1 MQIKDE
7 ISRRR
12 TFAIISHPDA
22 GKTTLTEKFLLY
34 GGAIQLA
41 GSVTAR
47 KQERETASD
56 WMEMEKKR
64 GISISS
70 TLLQFDYGP
79 WRVNLLD
86 TPGHK
91 DFSEDTYRVLMAV
104 DAVVMV
110 IDAGKGIENQTKK
123 LFEIC
128 RHRGIPIF
136 TFMNKL
142 DRPIR
147 GPLSLIDELETVLG
161 IRAYPVNW
169 PLGSGRDFRG
179 VYDRLQNK
187 VHLFQKVAGGAY
199 RAPVS
204 THGFSDPEVKK
215 MVDEQE
221 YRQAAEALELLDAAH
236 TEFSPEATLKGETTP
251 VFFGSAANNFGVQ
264 LLLDGFIKY
273 SSGPAPRKSGERT
286 IDVATE
292 DFSGFIFKIQTNMNP
307 LHRDRIAFLRVC
319 SGKFFR
325 DMDVYHTRT
334 GKKIR
339 ITGSHTLLGQ
349 SRETVDEAYPGDII
363 GFAVKS
369 DFRVGDTIS
378 EDPSIVFNAIPRFA
392 PECFAQIYN
401 PSPAK
406 YKPFRKGLEHLL
418 AEDIVQVFSWIKPAN
433 PNTALLGAVGPLQY
447 EVLQY
452 RLREEYGAESRL
464 ETLPWKVLRW
474 VESGLNDSEM
484 GNSLPY
490 GVALARDEQGRRVLL
505 FLSEW
510 ILNHFQEDHPDFKLF
525 VSPRENRISS

>member
-1 MQIKDE
+1 MKTSLLQDE
-7 ISRRR
+7 IKKRR

-47 KQERETASD
+47 KHERETTSD

-79 WRVNLLD
+79 WRINLLD

-110 IDAGKGIENQTKK
+110 IDAGKGIESQTRK

-147 GPLSLIDELETVLG
+147 DPLELIDEVETVLG
-161 IRAYPVNW
+161 IHAYPVNW

-179 VYDRLQNK
+179 VYDRLRSE
-187 VHLFQKVAGGAY
+187 VHLFQKVPGGAY

-204 THGFSDPEVKK
+204 THGFSDPEVRK

-221 YRQAAEALELLDAAH
+221 YRRASEALELLDTAQAG
-236 TEFSPEATLKGETTP
+236 FSPEAVLKGETTP

-264 LLLDGFIKY
+264 LLLDGFIRY
-273 SSGPAPRKSGERT
+273 SSGPAPRKAGERM
-286 IDVATE
+286 IDVNTE

-307 LHRDRIAFLRVC
+307 LHRDRIAFLRIC

-349 SRETVDEAYPGDII
+349 SRETVNEAYPGDII

-369 DFRVGDTIS
+369 DFRIGDTIS
-378 EDPSIVFNAIPRFA
+378 EDPSIAFNAIPRFA
-392 PECFAQIYN
+392 PECFAHIHN

-406 YKPFRKGLEHLL
+406 YKPFRKGVEHLL
-418 AEDIVQVFSWIKPAN
+418 AEDIVQVFSWVKPFN
-433 PNTALLGAVGPLQY
+433 PNAVLLGAVGPLQY

-452 RLREEYGAESRL
+452 RLKEEYGADSRL

-474 VESGLNDSEM
+474 VECDLSDAGLADSL
-484 GNSLPY
+484 SY
-490 GVALARDEQGRRVLL
+490 GIGMARDEQGRRTLL
-505 FLSEW
+505 FLNEW
-510 ILNHFQEDHPDFKLF
+510 IMNNF
-525 VSPRENRISS
+525 RENHPRIFLFDSPK

>member
-1 MQIKDE
+1 MQSGLIQDE
-7 ISRRR
+7 ILRRR

-34 GGAIQLA
+34 GGAVRLA

-79 WRVNLLD
+79 WRINLLD

-110 IDAGKGIENQTKK
+110 IDSGKGIESQTRK

-142 DRPIR
+142 DRP
-147 GPLSLIDELETVLG
+147 GLSPLALIDELENVLG
-161 IRAYPVNW
+161 IHAYPVNW
-169 PLGSGRDFRG
+169 PLGSGREFRG
-179 VYDRLQNK
+179 VYDRLQK
-187 VHLFQKVAGGAY
+187 EVHLFQKVPGGAY
-199 RAPVS
+199 KAPVS
-204 THGFSDPEVKK
+204 MHGFSDPAVKTI
-215 MVDEQE
+215 VDEQS
-221 YRQAAEALELLDAAH
+221 YAAAAEELELLDTAH
-236 TEFSPEATLKGETTP
+236 VGFSPESVLEGKTTP

-264 LLLDGFIKY
+264 LLLDGFVKY
-273 SSGPAPRKSGERT
+273 STGPGERKAGERS
-286 IDVATE
+286 IPVVSK

-307 LHRDRIAFLRVC
+307 LHRDRIAFLRIC
-319 SGKFFR
+319 SGKFTR
-325 DMDVYHTRT
+325 DMDAYHTRT
-334 GKKIR
+334 GKNIR
-339 ITGSHTLLGQ
+339 IAGSHTLLGQ
-349 SRETVDEAYPGDII
+349 SRETVNEAYPGDIV

-369 DFRVGDTIS
+369 DFRVGDTVS
-378 EDPSIVFNAIPRFA
+378 EDPSVVFNAIPRFA
-392 PECFAQIYN
+392 PECFASIHN
-401 PSPAK
+401 PSPGK

-418 AEDIVQVFSWIKPAN
+418 AEDIVQVFSWIKPFN

-452 RLREEYGAESRL
+452 RLKEEYGAESQL
-464 ETLPWKVLRW
+464 EMLPWKILRW
-474 VESGLNDSEM
+474 AESALTDTDLGDVLS
-484 GNSLPY
+484 Y
-490 GVALARDEQGRRVLL
+490 GAALARDEQGRRVLL

-510 ILNHFQEDHPDFKLF
+510 LLRNFQEKNPHIVLRD
-525 VSPRENRISS
+525 SPG